1 MPYVID
7 AHNLL
12 GRLGLPRESDDAKRD
27 LVKRL
32 AAFARNRK
40 TSVVCIFDGDAP
52 PSFARHM
59 GSVTV
64 EFSGRRQ
71 ADELI
76 QRKVAGGKGWKV
88 VTADGA
94 LAARV
99 AGRNVKVVAPQSL
112 ARELE
117 EAGRGEGS
125 VDAGDWADYFSDP
138 KNRERF

>member
-32 AAFARNRK
+32 ATFARNRK
-40 TSVVCIFDGDAP
+40 TAVTCIFDGEAP
-52 PSFARHM
+52 ASFARHL

-76 QRKVAGGKGWKV
+76 QRKVASGKGWKV
-88 VTADGA
+88 VTSDQT

-99 AGRNVKVVAPQSL
+99 AGRHVEVIAPQSL
-112 ARELE
+112 AQELE
-117 EAGRGEGS
+117 EAGRGEGK
-125 VDAGDWADYFSDP
+125 VDADDWANYFSDP